1 MTSPRPKR
9 VFSGIQPSGN
19 IHIGNYLGAITQ
31 WVASQDEYVN
41 VFCIVDLHAITVPQD
56 PALLAA
62 KTRELAGL
70 YLACGIDPAKS
81 AIFVQSHVPQH
92 SELTW
97 LLNCVTPIGWLE
109 RMTQY
114 KSKSQ
119 KQESIATG
127 LLDYPVLMAADIV
140 LYDTDLV
147 PVGDDQKQHVELAR
161 DIAGRFNHLYGET
174 LVVPD
179 VVIRRSGARVMGL
192 DDPTAKMSKSDA
204 GQYHAVRLL
213 DPPDQAR
220 KAIMRAVTD
229 AGSETRF
236 DEASPGVLNL
246 LQVYEVLT
254 GESRPD
260 IEARFAGQ
268 GYGTLKRAVADA
280 VIAVLEP
287 IQARYQVYADDPA
300 QLDDLLLDGAERV
313 RPIAAATL
321 ARVHQALGFLAAGS
335 RDR

>member
-1 MTSPRPKR
+1 MTTSHPKR

-31 WVASQDEYVN
+31 WVASQDDYVN

-81 AIFVQSHVPQH
+81 AIFAQSHLPQH

-97 LLNCVTPIGWLE
+97 VLNCVTPVGWLE
-109 RMTQY
+109 RMTQN

-119 KQESIATG
+119 KQETVLTG
-127 LLDYPVLMAADIV
+127 LLDYPVLMTADIV

-161 DIAGRFNHLYGET
+161 DVAGRFNHLYGET

-179 VVIRRSGARVMGL
+179 VVIRRSAARVMGL
-192 DDPTAKMSKSDA
+192 DDPTAKMSKSDS

-236 DEASPGVLNL
+236 AHASPGVVNL
-246 LQVYEVLT
+246 LQIYEVLT
-254 GESRPD
+254 GESRPA

-287 IQARYQVYADDPA
+287 IQARYRVYADDPA
-300 QLDDLLLDGAERV
+300 QLDEILRDGAERV

-321 ARVHQALGFLAAGS
+321 ARVHQALGFLPAG
-335 RDR
+335 

>member
-1 MTSPRPKR
+1 MSATRPKR

-31 WVASQDEYVN
+31 WVASQDDYAN

-70 YLACGIDPAKS
+70 YLACGVDPAKS
-81 AIFVQSHVPQH
+81 AIFVQSHIPEH

-119 KQESIATG
+119 KQETIATG
-127 LLDYPVLMAADIV
+127 LLDYPVLMTADIV

-161 DIAGRFNHLYGET
+161 DVAGRFNHLYGDT

-179 VVIRRSGARVMGL
+179 VVIRKSGARVMGL
-192 DDPTAKMSKSDA
+192 DDPTAKMSKSDP
-204 GQYHAVRLL
+204 GLYHAVRLL

-236 DEASPGVLNL
+236 DHASPGVLNL

-254 GESRPD
+254 GESRPE

-268 GYGTLKRAVADA
+268 GYGTLKRTVADA

-287 IQARYQVYADDPA
+287 IQARYQVYADDPV
-300 QLDDLLLDGAERV
+300 QLEAILRDGAERV
-313 RPIAAATL
+313 RPLAAATL
-321 ARVHQALGFLAAGS
+321 ARVHRALGFLPAV
-335 RDR
+335 